1 MFSASKLLKNEDAL
15 VGRQQKHSGPVHAL
29 DFNSFQQ
36 NLFATGAG
44 ESEIFIWDL
53 NNTSTPMSPGNDLQ
67 ETLTVL
73 YILFLSN
80 YIVISITQLNFSY
93 FYAIT

>member
-1 MFSASKLLKNEDAL
+1 M
-15 VGRQQKHSGPVHAL
+15 GRQQKHSGPVHAL

-73 YILFLSN
+73 YISFLSN
-80 YIVISITQLNFSY
+80 FFKLYIISITKLNFSD